1 MTLPHFLIIG
11 AMKAGTTTFYHDLLS
26 HPGIFMPADK
36 EPHALTRDAVLTD
49 EGRAAY
55 AALFEPATPGQKCG
69 EASTG
74 YTKLPDYPGVPRRA
88 KAVLGP
94 GVKLIYLMREPVARI
109 ISHNHHRFTAG
120 IFKQGDIARNLRKH
134 PELLNWSRYAM
145 QARAWIDE
153 FGRDALLLI
162 RFEDYVS
169 DRRAWIA
176 RAQRFLGVEP
186 RPDLV
191 NVDVYYNQSEGKPVM
206 TDAWRAV
213 RKYTGYRRFLRPL
226 LPSSIKQR
234 LRSMVL
240 PKAPPR
246 PDPPNAETVAWI
258 IDQLREDL
266 ADLRQLMGLD
276 APVWDMNAVAAKAT
290 RERQEPA

>member
-36 EPHALTRDAVLTD
+36 EPHALTEDTVLTD
-49 EGRAAY
+49 EGRAKY
-55 AALFEPATPGQKCG
+55 AALFDPARPGQKCG

-74 YTKLPDYPGVPRRA
+74 YTKLPDFPGVPHRA
-88 KAVLGP
+88 RAVLGP
-94 GVKLIYLMREPVARI
+94 DLKLIYLMREPIARI
-109 ISHNHHRFTAG
+109 ISHNHHRFTSG
-120 IFKQGDIARNLRKH
+120 IFKQGDIAGNLRQY

-145 QARAWIDE
+145 QARAWIDV
-153 FGRDALLLI
+153 FGRQALMLI
-162 RFEDYVS
+162 RFEDYVA

-176 RAQRFLGVEP
+176 RAQEFIGVQP

-213 RKYTGYRRFLRPL
+213 RRYSGYRRFLRPL
-226 LPSSIKQR
+226 LPSSIKQL

-246 PDPPNAETVAWI
+246 PDPPTAEIVAWV
-258 IDQLREDL
+258 IDQLRDDL
-266 ADLRQLMGLD
+266 ADLQGLMELSH
-276 APVWDMNAVAAKAT
+276 PVWDMSAVAARYSA
-290 RERQEPA
+290 